1 MVRRK
6 QESGQMVRRTS
17 HRKAGCAVARTLDVV
32 GDGWSLLIVRDAFE
46 GLTRFG
52 EFQKSL
58 GLAKNILSTRL
69 RDLVQYGVFK
79 VVPSSDGSPYNA
91 YVLTEKGQGLRP
103 VLVALGEWGEKFFLA
118 AGDDPLPMGGQSS
131 PRSVRR
137 IVPQSQQWPQRQTVE
152 TEGMPPDCNDGLP
165 PQVNPASRRMG

>member
-1 MVRRK
+1 
-6 QESGQMVRRTS
+6 MVRRTS

-58 GLAKNILSTRL
+58 GLARNILSARL
-69 RDLVQYGVFK
+69 RDLVQYGILK
-79 VVPSSDGSPYNA
+79 VVPTSDGSPYNA

-103 VLVALGEWGEKFFLA
+103 VLVALGQWGEKFFLA
-118 AGDDPLPMGGQSS
+118 PGDDHFQHLH
-131 PRSVRR
+131 RSIRPGVERDER
-137 IVPQSQQWPQRQTVE
+137 VQVERQKLT
-152 TEGMPPDCNDGLP
+152 
-165 PQVNPASRRMG
+165 

>member
-1 MVRRK
+1 MVRRRQK
-6 QESGQMVRRTS
+6 SGQMVRRTS
-17 HRKAGCAVARTLDVV
+17 HRNASCAVARTLDVV
-32 GDGWSLLIVRDAFE
+32 GDGWSLLIVRDAFA
-46 GLTRFG
+46 GMSRFG

-69 RDLVQYGVFK
+69 RDLVRYGVFK

-118 AGDDPLPMGGQSS
+118 AGDAPIAMGGQSY
-131 PRSVRR
+131 PR
-137 IVPQSQQWPQRQTVE
+137 
-152 TEGMPPDCNDGLP
+152 
-165 PQVNPASRRMG
+165 

>member
-1 MVRRK
+1 
-6 QESGQMVRRTS
+6 MVRRTS

-32 GDGWSLLIVRDAFE
+32 GDGWSLLIVRDAFA

-58 GLAKNILSTRL
+58 GLAKNILSARL

-91 YVLTEKGQGLRP
+91 YVLTEKGLGLRP

-118 AGDDPLPMGGQSS
+118 AGDDPLPMSGQSH

-137 IVPQSQQWPQRQTVE
+137 IVPPSQQGKGRSVKLKKQRQCQL
-152 TEGMPPDCNDGLP
+152 D
-165 PQVNPASRRMG
+165 SR

>member
-137 IVPQSQQWPQRQTVE
+137 IVRQSQQWPQRQTVE
-152 TEGMPPDCNDGLP
+152 TEAMPPDCNDGLP

>member
-1 MVRRK
+1 MVGRK

-17 HRKAGCAVARTLDVV
+17 HRKADCAVARTLDVV
-32 GDGWSLLIVRDAFE
+32 GDGWSLLIVRDAFA

-58 GLAKNILSTRL
+58 GLAKNILSARL

-79 VVPSSDGSPYNA
+79 VVPSSDGSSYNA
-91 YVLTEKGQGLRP
+91 YVLTEKGLGLRP

-118 AGDDPLPMGGQSS
+118 AGDDLLPMSGQSY
-131 PRSVRR
+131 PRSVRAE
-137 IVPQSQQWPQRQTVE
+137 S
-152 TEGMPPDCNDGLP
+152 
-165 PQVNPASRRMG
+165 SRSRSKRAAAVSL

>member
-1 MVRRK
+1 
-6 QESGQMVRRTS
+6 MVRRTS
-17 HRKAGCAVARTLDVV
+17 HRKAGCSVARTLDVV

-58 GLAKNILSTRL
+58 GLAKNILSARL
-69 RDLVQYGVFK
+69 RDLVKYGVFK

-118 AGDDPLPMGGQSS
+118 HGDDYFQRMAKTILVHSAELSRGRSKG
-131 PRSVRR
+131 RSVKLKK
-137 IVPQSQQWPQRQTVE
+137 QRQCHLTADDKLAFADRC
-152 TEGMPPDCNDGLP
+152 G
-165 PQVNPASRRMG
+165 PA

>member
-1 MVRRK
+1 
-6 QESGQMVRRTS
+6 MVRRTS

-79 VVPSSDGSPYNA
+79 VVPSSDGSRYNA

-152 TEGMPPDCNDGLP
+152 TEAMPPDCNDGLP